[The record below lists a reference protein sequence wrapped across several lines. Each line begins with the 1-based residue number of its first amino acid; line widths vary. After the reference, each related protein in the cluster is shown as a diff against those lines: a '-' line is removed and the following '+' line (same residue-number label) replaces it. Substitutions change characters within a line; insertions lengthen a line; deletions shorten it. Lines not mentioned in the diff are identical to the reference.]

1 MNDNATPVR
10 FAAATDSQTARQALL
25 DVLGMLDENPKLKVV
40 VVYDY
45 PASDGGFW
53 RGYRH
58 GDAHGGLTTNERI
71 GMLCF
76 AQQQSYDHA
85 TGR

>member
-1 MNDNATPVR
+1 MNDNVTPVR

-25 DVLGMLDENPKLKVV
+25 DVLGMLDENPELKVV

-45 PASDGGFW
+45 PDEDGSFLS
-53 RGYRH
+53 GYRH
-58 GDAHGGLTTNERI
+58 GDSKGRLTTNERL

-76 AQQQSYDHA
+76 AQQLTYEHA
-85 TGR
+85 TT

>member
-1 MNDNATPVR
+1 MNDNVTSVR
-10 FAAATDSQTARQALL
+10 FAAVIDNQTARQALL
-25 DVLGMLDENPKLKVV
+25 DVLGKLDENPEMRVV

-53 RGYRH
+53 SGYRH
-58 GDAHGGLTTNERI
+58 GNAEGSLTTIERL

-76 AQQQSYDHA
+76 AQQQSYEHA

>member
-1 MNDNATPVR
+1 MADVTLVR
-10 FAAATDSQTARQALL
+10 FAAATDNQTARQALL

-45 PASDGGFW
+45 PASGGGFW
-53 RGYRH
+53 SGYRD
-58 GDAHGGLTTNERI
+58 GNAEGGLATNERL

>member
-1 MNDNATPVR
+1 MNDNVTSVR
-10 FAAATDSQTARQALL
+10 FAAAIDNQTARQALL
-25 DVLGMLDENPKLKVV
+25 DVLGKLDENPEMRVV

-53 RGYRH
+53 SGYCH
-58 GDAHGGLTTNERI
+58 GNAEGSLTTIERL

-76 AQQQSYDHA
+76 AQQQSYEHA

>member
-1 MNDNATPVR
+1 MTGSVTPVR
-10 FAAATDSQTARQALL
+10 FAAATTDQTARQALL
-25 DVLGMLDENPKLKVV
+25 DVLGMLDANPELRVV

-45 PASDGGFW
+45 PSDVGGVW
-53 RGYRH
+53 SGYRD
-58 GDAHGGLTTNERI
+58 GDSEGQLTPNERL

>member
-1 MNDNATPVR
+1 MSDNVTPVR
-10 FAAATDSQTARQALL
+10 FAATTGSQTARQALL
-25 DVLGMLDENPKLKVV
+25 DVLGMLDGNPELKVV

-53 RGYRH
+53 SGYRH
-58 GDAHGGLTTNERI
+58 GSAEGGLTTNERA